1 MFNMRD
7 NKILFPVCG
16 RLYPYRMSHESFWLA
31 RYLPA
36 KLHLVE
42 LLVPTGWI
50 RWLFSVFSIEDREWR
65 FQEVKRQVFQQ
76 DQVRC
81 ETESLKVPN
90 LTIGIVEAAWR
101 IKPKFVVLM
110 PGLQEA
116 LDKAGLSDLKTR
128 LGEMGRCM
136 VVLLRKGQFVRLEP
150 CNRVDASDVGR
161 VIHAKFG

>member
-1 MFNMRD
+1 MR
-7 NKILFPVCG
+7 NNIVLFPVSG
-16 RLYPYRMSHESFWLA
+16 RLYPYRMSHDAFWLA

-42 LLVPTGWI
+42 VLIPTGWI
-50 RWLFSVFSIEDREWR
+50 HWLLSAFSRKDREWR
-65 FQEVKRQVFQQ
+65 LQEVKRQVLQQ
-76 DQVRC
+76 DQVQC
-81 ETESLKVPN
+81 ETASLEVPN

-101 IKPKFVVLM
+101 VKPKFVVLM

-116 LDKAGLSDLKTR
+116 LGKAGLKDLKIQ

-136 VVLLRKGQFVRLEP
+136 LVLLRHGHVVRLEP
-150 CNRVDASDVGR
+150 CNTLDSPDLGR